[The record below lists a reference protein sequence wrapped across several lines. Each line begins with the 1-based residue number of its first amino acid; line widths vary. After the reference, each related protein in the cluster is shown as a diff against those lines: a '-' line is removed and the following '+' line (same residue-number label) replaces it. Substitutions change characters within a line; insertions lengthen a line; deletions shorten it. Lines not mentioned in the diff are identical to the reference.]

1 MMYDP
6 NLLWLIQKN
15 QEDRHAILEVQ
26 DILDELGVRWIEFD
40 IDFKSRLLPLPVGI
54 KAEDIVICH
63 GPSFIPRVEHS
74 EPFWRVG
81 CIFDPSLFRWSEF
94 QRHWTDLMLS
104 SDGTLATVRQ
114 LRTRSLV
121 KTVFVRPD
129 ADSKKFDGGIRSPE
143 ELTNLLMILPDDIG
157 VVSASPLEI
166 EAEYRVF
173 IIGSEV
179 VAASQYRKNGSAAL
193 DGFIPNQVIDLAI
206 EADTRWRPKE
216 AYVLDI
222 AKSGSR
228 YGIIEANCITAARYY
243 NGNPRAIVT
252 GLCRLYGSKR

>member
-15 QEDRHAILEVQ
+15 QEDRRAILDVQ
-26 DILDELGVRWIEFD
+26 NILDELGVRWIEFD
-40 IDFKSRLLPLPVGI
+40 IDFKSRLFPLPVGI

-63 GPSFIPRVEHS
+63 GPSFIPRVDHS
-74 EPFWRVG
+74 EPFWRVV
-81 CIFDPSLFRWSEF
+81 CIFDPFLVLWSEF

-114 LRTRSLV
+114 LRTCSPG

-143 ELTNLLMILPDDIG
+143 ELTNLLITLPDHIG

-179 VAASQYRKNGSAAL
+179 VAASQYRKNGSAAFE
-193 DGFIPNQVIDLAI
+193 GFIPNQVIDLAI

-243 NGNPRAIVT
+243 KGNPRSIVM